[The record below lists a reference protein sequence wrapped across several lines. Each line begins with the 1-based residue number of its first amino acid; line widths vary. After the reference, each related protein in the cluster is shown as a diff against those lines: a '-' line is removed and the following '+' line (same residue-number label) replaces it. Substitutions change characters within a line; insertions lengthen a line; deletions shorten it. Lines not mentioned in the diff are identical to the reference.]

1 MMTLQI
7 VVLTVLM
14 FFVVVTVHEWGH
26 YYFAKRAGI
35 LVREFAI
42 GFGPKLFAYKR
53 DETMFTLRL
62 LPLGGY
68 ARMAGEDP
76 ELDPIQPGQTIAVRL
91 SDAGIVKKIYLDKLD
106 TRRNVV
112 IGEIEWM
119 DIEERMQLR
128 LNVDGETQHL
138 EIDRKADIITRGQE
152 LQVAPKDRQFRS
164 KSVGK
169 RALAIFA
176 GPLMNF
182 ILAFVLFLIYV
193 QIAGVTDE
201 NATGVEVSSVV
212 PETPAAS
219 AGLQEGDVVQ
229 SIDGQTVDGDL
240 SKVTS
245 LINASGG
252 EAVEMSVQRG
262 GETVQIPV
270 TPKMVTTDDGRE
282 VLQVG
287 IALSQLKRS
296 ASFTE
301 TFQFAGDSFASG
313 STAILDA
320 LRRLVF
326 ERFDINQLA
335 GPVGTL
341 QLTGQIASQGIDQM
355 ILWTALVSINLGIFN
370 LLPIPMLDGSR
381 LIFLG
386 IEAVR
391 RKPIDPNKEGIVHF
405 VGFAL
410 IFLLMIAVTYNDI
423 LRIIRG

>member
-53 DETMFTLRL
+53 DETTFTLRM

-91 SDAGIVKKIYLDKLD
+91 SDEGVVKKIYLDQLD
-106 TRRNVV
+106 NRRNVV
-112 IGEIEWM
+112 RGEIEWI
-119 DIEERMQLR
+119 DLEERMQIR

-138 EIDRKADIITRGQE
+138 EVDRQADIVSRGQE

-182 ILAFVLFLIYV
+182 VLAFVLFLIYV
-193 QIAGVTDE
+193 QVSGVPDDK
-201 NATGVEVSSVV
+201 ATGVEVAEVV
-212 PETPAAS
+212 AGTPAAA
-219 AGLQEGDVVQ
+219 AGLQKGDVVQ
-229 SIDGQTVDGDL
+229 TIDGQPVSGDL
-240 SKVTS
+240 TKVTE
-245 LINASGG
+245 LVNASGG
-252 EAVEMSVQRG
+252 KEVQMSVERG
-262 GETVQIPV
+262 KEKLEIPV
-270 TPKMVTTDDGRE
+270 TPKMVKASDGRE

-301 TFQFAGDSFASG
+301 SFQFAGDSFVKG

-320 LRRLVF
+320 LRKLVF

-341 QLTGQIASQGIDQM
+341 QATGQVASQGIDQM
-355 ILWTALVSINLGIFN
+355 IIWTAFVSINLGIFN

-391 RKPIDPNKEGIVHF
+391 RRPIDPNKEGMVHF

-423 LRIIRG
+423 LRIIKG

>member
-42 GFGPKLFAYKR
+42 GFGPKLFSYKR

-91 SDAGIVKKIYLDKLD
+91 SDEGVVKKIYLDQLD
-106 TRRNVV
+106 NRRNVV
-112 IGEIEWM
+112 IGEIEWI
-119 DIEERMQLR
+119 DIEERMQIR

-138 EIDRKADIITRGQE
+138 EVDRKADIVTRGQE

-182 ILAFVLFLIYV
+182 VLAFVLFLIYV
-193 QIAGVTDE
+193 QVSGVPDE
-201 NATGVEVSSVV
+201 KATGVEVADIVAG
-212 PETPAAS
+212 TPADS
-219 AGLQEGDVVQ
+219 SDLVKGDIIQ
-229 SIDGQTVDGDL
+229 SIDGQAVNGDL
-240 SKVTS
+240 AKVTE
-245 LINASGG
+245 LVNASGG
-252 EAVEMSVQRG
+252 SEVEMSVQRG
-262 GETVQIPV
+262 SETVQVPV
-270 TPKMVTTDDGRE
+270 TPKLVDAQDGSQ

-287 IALSQLKRS
+287 IQLSKIKRS

-301 TFQFAGDSFASG
+301 TFEFAGKSFANG

-320 LRRLVF
+320 LRKLVF

-341 QLTGQIASQGIDQM
+341 QATGEIASQGIDQM

-391 RKPIDPNKEGIVHF
+391 RRPIDPNKEGMVHF
-405 VGFAL
+405 IGFAL

-423 LRIIRG
+423 LRIIKG

>member
-1 MMTLQI
+1 MMTLQVI
-7 VVLTVLM
+7 VLTVLM
-14 FFVVVTVHEWGH
+14 FFIVVTVHEWGH

-42 GFGPKLFAYKR
+42 GFGPKLFSYKR
-53 DETMFTLRL
+53 DETLFTLRM

-91 SDAGIVKKIYLDKLD
+91 ADGGAVKKIYLDQLD
-106 TRRNVV
+106 NRRNVM
-112 IGEIEWM
+112 IGEIEWI
-119 DIEERMQLR
+119 DLEDRMQLR

-138 EIDRKADIITRGQE
+138 DVDRKADIVMRGQE

-182 ILAFVLFLIYV
+182 VLAFVLFLIYV
-193 QIAGVTDE
+193 QVSGVPDE
-201 NATGVEVSSVV
+201 NANAVKVSSIV
-212 PETPAAS
+212 PDSPAKA
-219 AGLQEGDVVQ
+219 AGLQEGDIVN
-229 SIDGQTVDGDL
+229 SIDGTAVGRDL
-240 SKVTS
+240 QKVTS
-245 LINASGG
+245 LIGAADGS
-252 EAVEMSVQRG
+252 EVEMNVTRG
-262 GETVQIPV
+262 SESLNIPV
-270 TPKMVTTDDGRE
+270 TPKLTKQKDGSE

-287 IALSQLKRS
+287 VGLGPITRH
-296 ASFTE
+296 ASIGESFA
-301 TFQFAGDSFASG
+301 FAGDAFKSG

-320 LRRLVF
+320 LRKLVF

-341 QLTGQIASQGIDQM
+341 QYTGEVASEGIDQM
-355 ILWTALVSINLGIFN
+355 ILWTAMVSINLGIFN

-381 LIFLG
+381 LIFLA

-391 RKPIDPNKEGIVHF
+391 RRPIDPNKEGIVHF

-423 LRIIRG
+423 LRIINS

>member
-53 DETMFTLRL
+53 DETTFTLRM

-91 SDAGIVKKIYLDKLD
+91 SDKGVVKKIYLDQLD
-106 TRRNVV
+106 NRRNVV
-112 IGEIEWM
+112 RGEIEWI
-119 DIEERMQLR
+119 DIEERMQIR

-138 EIDRKADIITRGQE
+138 DVDRQADIVSRGQE

-182 ILAFVLFLIYV
+182 VLAFVLFLIYV
-193 QIAGVTDE
+193 QVSGVPDE
-201 NATGVEVSSVV
+201 KATGVEIGEVV
-212 PETPAAS
+212 AGSPAAS
-219 AGLQEGDVVQ
+219 AGLQKGDVVQ
-229 SIDGQTVDGDL
+229 SIDGQAVNGDL
-240 SKVTS
+240 SKVTE
-245 LINASGG
+245 LVNASGG
-252 EAVEMSVQRG
+252 SEVQVSLERK
-262 GETVQIPV
+262 GETLQVPV
-270 TPKMVTTDDGRE
+270 TPKMVKTEDGRE

-287 IALSQLKRS
+287 IALSQLKRT

-301 TFQFAGDSFASG
+301 SFQFAGDSFVKG

-320 LRRLVF
+320 LRKLVF

-341 QLTGQIASQGIDQM
+341 QATGQIASQGIDQM
-355 ILWTALVSINLGIFN
+355 IIWTAFVSINLGIFN

-381 LIFLG
+381 LIFLA
-386 IEAVR
+386 IEAIR
-391 RKPIDPNKEGIVHF
+391 RRPIDPNKEGIVHF

-423 LRIIRG
+423 LRIIKG

>member
-42 GFGPKLFAYKR
+42 GFGPKLFSYKR

-91 SDAGIVKKIYLDKLD
+91 SDEGVVKKIYLDQLD
-106 TRRNVV
+106 NRRNVV
-112 IGEIEWM
+112 IGEIEWI
-119 DIEERMQLR
+119 DIEERMQIR

-138 EIDRKADIITRGQE
+138 EVDRKADIVTRGQE

-182 ILAFVLFLIYV
+182 VLAFVLFLIYV
-193 QIAGVTDE
+193 QVSGVPDE
-201 NATGVEVSSVV
+201 KATGVEVADIVAG
-212 PETPAAS
+212 TPADS
-219 AGLQEGDVVQ
+219 SNLVKGDIIQ
-229 SIDGQTVDGDL
+229 SIDGQAVNGDL
-240 SKVTS
+240 AKVTE
-245 LINASGG
+245 LVNASGG
-252 EAVEMSVQRG
+252 SEVEMTVQRG
-262 GETVQIPV
+262 SETVQVPV
-270 TPKMVTTDDGRE
+270 TPKLVDAQDGTQ

-287 IALSQLKRS
+287 IQLSKIKRS

-301 TFQFAGDSFASG
+301 TFEFAGKSFANG

-320 LRRLVF
+320 LRKLVF

-341 QLTGQIASQGIDQM
+341 QATGEIASQGIDQM

-391 RKPIDPNKEGIVHF
+391 RRPIDPNKEGMVHF
-405 VGFAL
+405 IGFAL

-423 LRIIRG
+423 LRIIKG

>member
-53 DETMFTLRL
+53 DETTFTLRM

-91 SDAGIVKKIYLDKLD
+91 SDEGVVKKIYLDQLD
-106 TRRNVV
+106 NRRNVV
-112 IGEIEWM
+112 RGEIEWI
-119 DIEERMQLR
+119 DIEERMQIR

-138 EIDRKADIITRGQE
+138 DVDRQADIISRGQE

-182 ILAFVLFLIYV
+182 VLAFVLFLIYV
-193 QIAGVTDE
+193 QVSGVPDE
-201 NATGVEVSSVV
+201 KATGVEIGEVV
-212 PETPAAS
+212 AGSPAAS
-219 AGLQEGDVVQ
+219 AGLQKGDVVQ
-229 SIDGQTVDGDL
+229 SIDGQPVSGDL
-240 SKVTS
+240 SKVTE
-245 LINASGG
+245 LVNASGG
-252 EAVEMSVQRG
+252 SEVQVSLERK
-262 GETVQIPV
+262 GETLQVPV
-270 TPKMVTTDDGRE
+270 TPKMVKTEDGRE

-301 TFQFAGDSFASG
+301 TFQFAGDSFVKG

-320 LRRLVF
+320 LRKLVF

-341 QLTGQIASQGIDQM
+341 QATGQIASQGIDQM
-355 ILWTALVSINLGIFN
+355 IIWTAFVSINLGIFN

-381 LIFLG
+381 LIFLA
-386 IEAVR
+386 IEAIR
-391 RKPIDPNKEGIVHF
+391 RRPIDPNKEGLVHF

-423 LRIIRG
+423 LRIIKG

>member
-42 GFGPKLFAYKR
+42 GFGPKLFSYKR

-91 SDAGIVKKIYLDKLD
+91 SDEGVVKKIYLDQLD
-106 TRRNVV
+106 NRRNVV
-112 IGEIEWM
+112 IGEIEWI
-119 DIEERMQLR
+119 DIEERMQIR

-138 EIDRKADIITRGQE
+138 EVDRKADIVTRGQE

-182 ILAFVLFLIYV
+182 VLAFVLFLIYV
-193 QIAGVTDE
+193 QVSGVPDE
-201 NATGVEVSSVV
+201 KATGVEVADIVAG
-212 PETPAAS
+212 TPADS
-219 AGLQEGDVVQ
+219 SDLVKGDIIQ
-229 SIDGQTVDGDL
+229 SIDGQAVNGDL
-240 SKVTS
+240 AKVTE
-245 LINASGG
+245 LVNASGG
-252 EAVEMSVQRG
+252 SEVEMTVQRG
-262 GETVQIPV
+262 NESVQVPV
-270 TPKMVTTDDGRE
+270 TPKLVDAQDGSQ

-287 IALSQLKRS
+287 IQLSKIKRS

-301 TFQFAGDSFASG
+301 TFEFAGKSFASG

-320 LRRLVF
+320 LRKLVF

-341 QLTGQIASQGIDQM
+341 QATGEIASQGIDQM

-391 RKPIDPNKEGIVHF
+391 RRPIDPNKEGMVHF
-405 VGFAL
+405 IGFAL

-423 LRIIRG
+423 LRIIKG

>member
-53 DETMFTLRL
+53 DETTFTLRM

-91 SDAGIVKKIYLDKLD
+91 SDEGVVKKIYLDRLD

-112 IGEIEWM
+112 IGEIEWI
-119 DIEERMQLR
+119 DIEDRMQIR

-138 EIDRKADIITRGQE
+138 DVDRKADIVMRGQE

-182 ILAFVLFLIYV
+182 LLAFVLFLIYV
-193 QIAGVTDE
+193 QVSGVPDE
-201 NATGVEVSSVV
+201 KATGVKVGDVV
-212 PETPAAS
+212 AGTPAAS
-219 AGLQEGDVVQ
+219 AGLQKGDVVQ
-229 SIDGQTVDGDL
+229 SIDGQPVNGDL
-240 SKVTS
+240 SKVTE
-245 LINASGG
+245 LVNASGG
-252 EAVEMSVQRG
+252 SEIQMAVERG
-262 GETVQIPV
+262 SETLQIPV
-270 TPKMVTTDDGRE
+270 TPKTVKTEDGRE

-287 IALSQLKRS
+287 IALEQLKRS

-301 TFQFAGDSFASG
+301 TFQFAGKSFASG

-320 LRRLVF
+320 LRKLVF

-341 QLTGQIASQGIDQM
+341 QATGQIASQGIDQM

-423 LRIIRG
+423 LRIINS

>member
-7 VVLTVLM
+7 VVLTVMM
-14 FFVVVTVHEWGH
+14 FFIVVTVHEWGH
-26 YYFAKRAGI
+26 YFFAKRAGI

-42 GFGPKLFAYKR
+42 GFGPKLFSYKR
-53 DETMFTLRL
+53 DETVFTLRL

-68 ARMAGEDP
+68 ARMAGDDP

-91 SDAGIVKKIYLDKLD
+91 SDEGLVKKIYLDRLD

-119 DIEERMQLR
+119 DIEERMQIR

-138 EIDRKADIITRGQE
+138 EVDRKADIVTRGQE

-176 GPLMNF
+176 GPMMNF
-182 ILAFVLFLIYV
+182 VLAFVLFLIYV
-193 QIAGVTDE
+193 QVAGVPDE
-201 NATGVEVSSVV
+201 NAAGVKVSSVV
-212 PETPAAS
+212 AGTPAAA
-219 AGLQEGDVVQ
+219 AGLQEGDIVQ
-229 SIDGQTVDGDL
+229 SIDGQPVDGDL
-240 SKVTS
+240 SKVTT

-252 EAVEMSVQRG
+252 QEVQMSVERG
-262 GETVQIPV
+262 GEAVQIPV
-270 TPKMVTTDDGRE
+270 TPKKVTAEDGRE

-287 IALSQLKRS
+287 IALGQLKRT

-301 TFQFAGDSFASG
+301 TFQFAGESFQKG

-341 QLTGQIASQGIDQM
+341 QATGQIASQGIDQM

-381 LIFLG
+381 LIFLA
-386 IEAVR
+386 IEAIR
-391 RKPIDPNKEGIVHF
+391 RRPIDPNKEGIVHF

-423 LRIIRG
+423 LRIING

>member
-42 GFGPKLFAYKR
+42 GFGPKLFSYKR

-91 SDAGIVKKIYLDKLD
+91 SDEGVVKKIYLDQLD
-106 TRRNVV
+106 NRRNVV
-112 IGEIEWM
+112 IGEIEWI
-119 DIEERMQLR
+119 DIEERMQIR

-138 EIDRKADIITRGQE
+138 EVDRKADIVTRGQE

-182 ILAFVLFLIYV
+182 VLAFVLFLIYV
-193 QIAGVTDE
+193 QVAGVPDE
-201 NATGVEVSSVV
+201 KATGVEVADIVAG
-212 PETPAAS
+212 TPADS
-219 AGLQEGDVVQ
+219 SNLVKGDIIQ
-229 SIDGQTVDGDL
+229 SIDGQAVNGDL
-240 SKVTS
+240 AKVTE
-245 LINASGG
+245 LVNASGG
-252 EAVEMSVQRG
+252 SEVEMTVQRG
-262 GETVQIPV
+262 SESVQVPV
-270 TPKMVTTDDGRE
+270 TPKLVDAQDGSQ

-287 IALSQLKRS
+287 IQLSKIKRS
-296 ASFTE
+296 ASFAE
-301 TFQFAGDSFASG
+301 TFEFAGKSFANG

-320 LRRLVF
+320 LRKLVF

-341 QLTGQIASQGIDQM
+341 QATGEIASQGIDQM

-391 RKPIDPNKEGIVHF
+391 RRPIDPNKEGMVHF
-405 VGFAL
+405 IGFAL

-423 LRIIRG
+423 LRIIKG

>member
-42 GFGPKLFAYKR
+42 GFGPKLFSYKR

-91 SDAGIVKKIYLDKLD
+91 SDEGVVKKIYLDQLD
-106 TRRNVV
+106 NRRNVV
-112 IGEIEWM
+112 IGEIEWI
-119 DIEERMQLR
+119 DIEERMQIR

-138 EIDRKADIITRGQE
+138 EVDRKADIVTRGQE

-182 ILAFVLFLIYV
+182 VLAFVLFLIYV
-193 QIAGVTDE
+193 QVSGVPDE
-201 NATGVEVSSVV
+201 KATGVEVADIVAG
-212 PETPAAS
+212 TPADS
-219 AGLQEGDVVQ
+219 SNLVQGDIIQ
-229 SIDGQTVDGDL
+229 SIDGQAVNGDL
-240 SKVTS
+240 ATVTE
-245 LINASGG
+245 LVNASGG
-252 EAVEMSVQRG
+252 SEVEMTVQRG
-262 GETVQIPV
+262 SETVQVPV
-270 TPKMVTTDDGRE
+270 TPKLVDAPDGSQ

-287 IALSQLKRS
+287 IQLSKIKRS

-301 TFQFAGDSFASG
+301 TFEFAGKSFANG

-320 LRRLVF
+320 LRKLVF

-341 QLTGQIASQGIDQM
+341 QATGEIASQGIDQM

-391 RKPIDPNKEGIVHF
+391 RRPIDPNKEGMVHF
-405 VGFAL
+405 IGFAL

-423 LRIIRG
+423 LRIIKG